1 MIADILA
8 ALLIAGGCFFMLVA
22 SLGVFRMPDLLTRM
36 HATTKSGVL
45 GAGLIMCGVIVSF
58 IDGGVTLKALAVMA
72 FTTITSPIAAHA
84 IGRAGYFIGVPL
96 WDKTIKDDLHGRYDE
111 ETHVLNSPEGFKS
124 NQKASDPKKD

>member
-45 GAGLIMCGVIVSF
+45 GAGLIMGGVIVSF
-58 IDGGVTLKALAVMA
+58 MDGGVTLKALAVMA

-124 NQKASDPKKD
+124 NQQASDPKKD